1 MLLFL
6 FTWLSCSFPDSTERQ
21 EMVVAVVLQCG
32 AKRVQ
37 VWSSCWGH
45 TSAPPCG
52 ILLVHPYRDLHNLL
66 WICTWHE
73 LLEKGGRAWDGGV
86 GRSVWFYSLVPGCGV
101 QNGAFDLFR
110 TPYGN
115 SVRVA
120 PSGCPKGR
128 ERAATAPGDS
138 AQCRPS
144 EEFFLHHVEVATH
157 IEPSN

>member
-37 VWSSCWGH
+37 VWSSWCSCWGH

-73 LLEKGGRAWDGGV
+73 LLEKGGRAWDGGWEDWCDFT
-86 GRSVWFYSLVPGCGV
+86 VWFLAVEYKMGLLTSSVPRMGTAWESRPAAAPKAGKAQPQRLETQPSAV
-101 QNGAFDLFR
+101 LLR
-110 TPYGN
+110 N
-115 SVRVA
+115 SF
-120 PSGCPKGR
+120 STMWK
-128 ERAATAPGDS
+128 
-138 AQCRPS
+138 
-144 EEFFLHHVEVATH
+144 
-157 IEPSN
+157 